1 MELQKHSCDVC
12 GKQFQVA
19 CLSELLEKLKKHKC
33 VKVNK
38 RVKRTAQLQQAHVDH
53 FIEDVTVDRINQ
65 HRFDQL
71 VNSGM
76 IVGV

>member
-1 MELQKHSCDVC
+1 MELQKHSCDTC
-12 GKQFQVA
+12 GKRFQVA
-19 CLSELLEKLKKHKC
+19 CLSELQEKLKKHKC
-33 VKVNK
+33 VKTNK
-38 RVKRTAQLQQAHVDH
+38 IVERTAQLQQAHVDR

-76 IVGV
+76 IVNA